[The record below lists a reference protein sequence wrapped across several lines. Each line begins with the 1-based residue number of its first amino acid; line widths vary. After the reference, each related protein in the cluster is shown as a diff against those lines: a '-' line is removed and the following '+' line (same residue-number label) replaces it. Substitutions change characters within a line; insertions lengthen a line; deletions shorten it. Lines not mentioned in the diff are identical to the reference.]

1 VTPKQLSDRPVRS
14 DDQVLPTGPEG
25 RKRRSDL
32 NLQSTIYNLQFPIAL
47 LVWLGTWAINNAA
60 AANLDHRGGQF
71 FGWDD
76 FGDWARSPG
85 SKPAEMLLTSPEVST
100 QFAWDQLVASWNVE
114 TPPGAGLKV
123 EARALHPDHATKFYT
138 LGLWSSDPAKH
149 PRESVRGQKDQ
160 DGDVLT
166 DTLVLSQPC
175 HRAQL
180 RVTLVGTEAGSKPRL
195 GFVGLSLLDSKAC
208 PPALPPERAPWGKTI
223 PVPQRSQVN
232 YPGGVSAWCSPT
244 AVSMVLAYWA
254 GELKRPELDQDVPAV
269 VEGVFDRNWPG
280 TGNWAFNT
288 AFAGSLP
295 GMRAYVTRLSDV
307 SELEA
312 WLAHGIPV
320 VVSVSYDLLRGKP
333 KGPDDAGHLV
343 VCVGF
348 TAAGD
353 VMVNDPGASKDIRRT
368 FPRKDLV
375 AAWANSHNTVYLIH
389 PIEAKTPPDRFE
401 HWHTGRR
408 GPTAGHGAE

>member
-1 VTPKQLSDRPVRS
+1 MLPADRQVTT
-14 DDQVLPTGPEG
+14 TGSLG
-25 RKRRSDL
+25 RKRRPRR
-32 NLQSTIYNLQFPIAL
+32 NLQLSIFNLQFPVRL
-47 LVWLGTWAINNAA
+47 LVWLGAWAINSAA
-60 AANLDHRGGQF
+60 AADLDHRGGQF

-76 FGDWARSPG
+76 FRDWAPSPG
-85 SKPAEMLLTSPEVST
+85 GKPAETRLTSPEVST

-114 TPPGAGLKV
+114 TPPGTGLKV
-123 EARALHPDHATKFYT
+123 EARALRPDHATKFYT

-149 PRESVRGQKDQ
+149 PRESVRDQKDQ
-160 DGDVLT
+160 DGEVLT
-166 DTLVLSQPC
+166 DMLALSQPC
-175 HRAQL
+175 QRAQL
-180 RVTLVGTEAGSKPRL
+180 RLTLAGSDAASQPRL
-195 GFVGLSLLDSKAC
+195 RFVGLSLLDSKAR
-208 PPALPPERAPWGKTI
+208 PPPLPPERAAWGKTI

-232 YPGGVSAWCSPT
+232 YPGGASAWCSPT

-254 GELKRPELDQDVPAV
+254 GELKRPELDYDVPAV
-269 VEGVFDRNWPG
+269 VEGVFDRNWQG
-280 TGNWAFNT
+280 TGNWPFNT

-295 GMRAYVTRLSDV
+295 GTRGYVTRLSDV

-312 WLAHGIPV
+312 WLANGIPV

-348 TAAGD
+348 TEAGD
-353 VMVNDPGASKDIRRT
+353 VIVNDPGTSKDIRRT

-389 PIEAKTPPDRFE
+389 PLGARIPPDRFG
-401 HWHTGRR
+401 HWHAGTRR
-408 GPTAGHGAE
+408 PAGN